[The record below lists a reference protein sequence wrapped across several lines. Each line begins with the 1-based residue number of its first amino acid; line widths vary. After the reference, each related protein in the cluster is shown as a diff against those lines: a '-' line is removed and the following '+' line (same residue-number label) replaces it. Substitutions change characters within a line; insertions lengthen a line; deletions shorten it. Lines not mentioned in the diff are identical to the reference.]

1 MMRQLIDNKK
11 KLFFYLI
18 IFLFLTTIN
27 FKINNSYN
35 FISFKIKNINVV
47 GLSSKKNNIIQQK
60 LRIFKDRNIFTLN
73 KKELKN
79 ILEQFSIIGSYE
91 IRKSYPNTI
100 KLKLNRTNFLAF
112 TYLENKKYIIGENNK
127 LISLENSSFNDLDL
141 PLVFTNGNYKKFIQL
156 KKIIDETKFDL
167 NDIASFYYFQ
177 IGRWDLKTK
186 SGLVIKLP
194 EQDIKEAINRAHIMI
209 NDEKLNKFNLLD
221 MRIKNYI
228 ITSDE

>member
-1 MMRQLIDNKK
+1 MMRLLIDNKK
-11 KLFFYLI
+11 KFFFYLL
-18 IFLFLTTIN
+18 IFFFLTTIN

-35 FISFKIKNINVV
+35 FISFQIKNINVV
-47 GLSSKKNNIIQQK
+47 GLSSKKNNMIQQK
-60 LRIFKDRNIFTLN
+60 LRTFQDRNIFTLN
-73 KKELKN
+73 KRELKK

-91 IRKSYPNTI
+91 IKKFYPNTI
-100 KLKLNRTNFLAF
+100 ELKLNRTNFLAF

-127 LISLENSSFNDLDL
+127 LISLENTSFNDLNL
-141 PLVFTNGNYKKFIQL
+141 PIVFTNGNYKKFVQL
-156 KKIIDETKFDL
+156 KKIIDETKFDPYE
-167 NDIASFYYFQ
+167 IASFYYFQ

-186 SGLVIKLP
+186 SGIIIKLP
-194 EQDIKEAINRAHIMI
+194 ERDVKEAINRAYIMI